1 MKKTKAK
8 DFDEAFDRGE
18 DVTKYL
24 DKSKVRRV
32 NEELRRVNIDFPAWV
47 ISSLDKESRRLG
59 ITRQSLVKMWIAE
72 KFANSGSLTTH
83 IYRTSQYRFPYMLIH
98 LPKC

>member
-1 MKKTKAK
+1 MKKVKAK
-8 DFDEAFDRGE
+8 DFDAAFDRGE

-32 NEELRRVNIDFPAWV
+32 NAELKRVNIDFPIWV
-47 ISSLDKESRRLG
+47 ISSLDKEARRLG

-72 KFANSGSLTTH
+72 KFKDDNHASE
-83 IYRTSQYRFPYMLIH
+83 
-98 LPKC
+98 

>member
-1 MKKTKAK
+1 MKKAKAK
-8 DFDEAFDRGE
+8 DFDDAFDRGD

-47 ISSLDKESRRLG
+47 ISSLDREARRLG
-59 ITRQSLVKMWIAE
+59 VTRQSLVKMWIAE
-72 KFANSGSLTTH
+72 KFDQDN
-83 IYRTSQYRFPYMLIH
+83 PVVD
-98 LPKC
+98 

>member
-1 MKKTKAK
+1 MKKVKAK
-8 DFDEAFDRGE
+8 DFEAAFDRGE

-32 NEELRRVNIDFPAWV
+32 NAELKRVNIDFPIWV
-47 ISSLDKESRRLG
+47 ISSLDKEARRLG

-72 KFANSGSLTTH
+72 KFKDDNHASE
-83 IYRTSQYRFPYMLIH
+83 
-98 LPKC
+98 

>member
-1 MKKTKAK
+1 MKKVKAK
-8 DFDEAFDRGE
+8 DFDDAFDRGE

-32 NEELRRVNIDFPAWV
+32 NLDLKRVNIDFPVWV
-47 ISSLDKESRRLG
+47 IESLDKEARRLG

-72 KFANSGSLTTH
+72 KFKVDNQVS
-83 IYRTSQYRFPYMLIH
+83 
-98 LPKC
+98 